1 MIFDGR
7 WKWELKKQSWA
18 ISLWQKA
25 PSYGEYGKYKLNR
38 AVLYSATVL
47 RKAIED
53 EIEAE
58 KVAKEQNWTLP
69 ECKIMSVTSATKY
82 PYTDEDG
89 WAFRGKICVS
99 SYGEGQAASLKVK
112 DVCNWLLHSYVWGV
126 AGYADQKGFA
136 GFLVASDFDKEK
148 FVHFVS
154 FDEWQKV
161 IDAAIKKVVS
171 RFMCK
176 FDSGI
181 WQKSITGG
189 LRRPLVT
196 FGRPGRKGSRA
207 AAACLALDAS
217 RADCHSPDQQVLLDD
232 LEVLHVHV
240 FLAAPLGARH
250 MAQPRAD
257 QHQGGVA
264 VRECPHHPRP
274 SADLTVQPLDH
285 VVGTDAGPVFAG
297 KIAV

>member
-1 MIFDGR
+1 MKDGSV
-7 WKWELKKQSWA
+7 LTDN
-18 ISLWQKA
+18 LLYV
-25 PSYGEYGKYKLNR
+25 PSYGEYGKHQLNR

-69 ECKIMSVTSATKY
+69 ECKIMSYVISATKY
-82 PYTDEDG
+82 PYTDEEG

-161 IDAAIKKVVS
+161 IDVAIKN
-171 RFMCK
+171 
-176 FDSGI
+176 
-181 WQKSITGG
+181 
-189 LRRPLVT
+189 
-196 FGRPGRKGSRA
+196 
-207 AAACLALDAS
+207 
-217 RADCHSPDQQVLLDD
+217 
-232 LEVLHVHV
+232 
-240 FLAAPLGARH
+240 GA
-250 MAQPRAD
+250 
-257 QHQGGVA
+257 
-264 VRECPHHPRP
+264 
-274 SADLTVQPLDH
+274 
-285 VVGTDAGPVFAG
+285 F
-297 KIAV
+297 

>member
-7 WKWELKKQSWA
+7 WKWELKKLSWA
-18 ISLWQKA
+18 ISLWKKV
-25 PSYGEYGKYKLNR
+25 PSYSEYGKHQLNR

-69 ECKIMSVTSATKY
+69 ECKIMSCVISATKY

-99 SYGEGQAASLKVK
+99 SYGEGQSASLKVK

-126 AGYADQKGFA
+126 AGYEDQKGFA

-161 IDAAIKKVVS
+161 IDVAIKN
-171 RFMCK
+171 
-176 FDSGI
+176 
-181 WQKSITGG
+181 
-189 LRRPLVT
+189 
-196 FGRPGRKGSRA
+196 
-207 AAACLALDAS
+207 
-217 RADCHSPDQQVLLDD
+217 
-232 LEVLHVHV
+232 
-240 FLAAPLGARH
+240 GA
-250 MAQPRAD
+250 
-257 QHQGGVA
+257 
-264 VRECPHHPRP
+264 
-274 SADLTVQPLDH
+274 
-285 VVGTDAGPVFAG
+285 F
-297 KIAV
+297 

>member
-25 PSYGEYGKYKLNR
+25 PSYGEYGKHKLNR

-47 RKAIED
+47 RKVIED

-58 KVAKEQNWTLP
+58 EVAKEQNWTLP
-69 ECKIMSVTSATKY
+69 ECKIMSGVISATKY

-161 IDAAIKKVVS
+161 IDVAIKN
-171 RFMCK
+171 
-176 FDSGI
+176 
-181 WQKSITGG
+181 
-189 LRRPLVT
+189 
-196 FGRPGRKGSRA
+196 
-207 AAACLALDAS
+207 
-217 RADCHSPDQQVLLDD
+217 
-232 LEVLHVHV
+232 
-240 FLAAPLGARH
+240 GA
-250 MAQPRAD
+250 
-257 QHQGGVA
+257 
-264 VRECPHHPRP
+264 
-274 SADLTVQPLDH
+274 
-285 VVGTDAGPVFAG
+285 F
-297 KIAV
+297 

>member
-1 MIFDGR
+1 MLSIALYLLTHAMLLSLHLSGGSFPRPLSAQEEKKYVERMLAGDIEARNVLVEHNLRLVAHIAKKYYTQSDEQDDLISIGTIGLIKGVSSYRPEKGTRLATYAAKCVENEILMYFRSRKKLQGEVSLNDSLDSDADG
-7 WKWELKKQSWA
+7 E
-18 ISLWQKA
+18 SL
-25 PSYGEYGKYKLNR
+25 YLKLNR

-69 ECKIMSVTSATKY
+69 ECKIMSGVISATKY

-161 IDAAIKKVVS
+161 IDAAIKN
-171 RFMCK
+171 
-176 FDSGI
+176 
-181 WQKSITGG
+181 
-189 LRRPLVT
+189 
-196 FGRPGRKGSRA
+196 
-207 AAACLALDAS
+207 
-217 RADCHSPDQQVLLDD
+217 
-232 LEVLHVHV
+232 
-240 FLAAPLGARH
+240 GA
-250 MAQPRAD
+250 
-257 QHQGGVA
+257 
-264 VRECPHHPRP
+264 
-274 SADLTVQPLDH
+274 
-285 VVGTDAGPVFAG
+285 F
-297 KIAV
+297 

>member
-7 WKWELKKQSWA
+7 WKWELKKLSWA
-18 ISLWQKA
+18 ISLWKKA
-25 PSYGEYGKYKLNR
+25 PSYGEYGKHQLNR

-47 RKAIED
+47 RKTIED

-69 ECKIMSVTSATKY
+69 ECKIMRCEISATKY

-99 SYGEGQAASLKVK
+99 SYGEGQAALLKVK

-161 IDAAIKKVVS
+161 IDVAIK
-171 RFMCK
+171 
-176 FDSGI
+176 
-181 WQKSITGG
+181 GG
-189 LRRPLVT
+189 A
-196 FGRPGRKGSRA
+196 F
-207 AAACLALDAS
+207 
-217 RADCHSPDQQVLLDD
+217 
-232 LEVLHVHV
+232 
-240 FLAAPLGARH
+240 
-250 MAQPRAD
+250 
-257 QHQGGVA
+257 
-264 VRECPHHPRP
+264 
-274 SADLTVQPLDH
+274 
-285 VVGTDAGPVFAG
+285 
-297 KIAV
+297 

>member
-25 PSYGEYGKYKLNR
+25 PSYGEYGKHKLNR

-69 ECKIMSVTSATKY
+69 ECKIMSGVISATKY

-112 DVCNWLLHSYVWGV
+112 DVCIERLIFRHCFQVC
-126 AGYADQKGFA
+126 F
-136 GFLVASDFDKEK
+136 
-148 FVHFVS
+148 
-154 FDEWQKV
+154 
-161 IDAAIKKVVS
+161 
-171 RFMCK
+171 
-176 FDSGI
+176 GI
-181 WQKSITGG
+181 
-189 LRRPLVT
+189 
-196 FGRPGRKGSRA
+196 
-207 AAACLALDAS
+207 
-217 RADCHSPDQQVLLDD
+217 
-232 LEVLHVHV
+232 
-240 FLAAPLGARH
+240 
-250 MAQPRAD
+250 
-257 QHQGGVA
+257 
-264 VRECPHHPRP
+264 
-274 SADLTVQPLDH
+274 TVQNQVCISKRVIVDQIIQL
-285 VVGTDAGPVFAG
+285 
-297 KIAV
+297 